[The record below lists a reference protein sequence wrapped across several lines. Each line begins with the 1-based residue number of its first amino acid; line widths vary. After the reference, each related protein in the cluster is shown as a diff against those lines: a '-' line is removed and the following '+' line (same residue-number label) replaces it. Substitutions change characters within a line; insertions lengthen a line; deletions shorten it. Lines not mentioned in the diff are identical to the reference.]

1 MSLKDQFGKDVLLTG
16 WGHSRFG
23 KLTDETLESLIVQ
36 VATEAIGNAGIEA
49 GQIDEIYLGQF
60 NSGMMPLAFPS
71 SLALQVSDQLANVP
85 STRVENACAS
95 GSAAFQQGTKS
106 LLAGTAKTVLVIGAE
121 KMTQAGADV
130 VGAALLGADYDMAGK
145 ASTTGFTG
153 LFAEVAKHYGK
164 RYGYGNGK
172 LGDVLGT
179 IAAKNHRNGVDN
191 PYAQL
196 RKDLGEEFCRTVS
209 DKNPMVADPL
219 RRTDCSPVS
228 DGAAAVVL
236 SVAPTGGAT
245 APVRLA
251 GFGQANDFFPA
262 ERRDP
267 TEFAATRA
275 SWQRALGMA
284 GVGLEELDFAE
295 VHDCFTIAELL
306 MYEAMGLTER
316 GQGAR
321 ALEEGWVFKDGKLPV
336 NVSGGLKAKG
346 HPVGATGVSQHVIAA
361 MQLTGT
367 AGAHAVGQP
376 APGSGAE
383 HGRRG
388 HRQLRQRAR
397 SRLES
402 NEGADTAHL
411 PAGMGCICPA
421 FVFPRLRG
429 RPSARLNSFPA
440 HPPQMRGAPMRAT
453 IIHGPGDIRVED
465 RDYPTLQLPTD
476 VIVKVT
482 ASCVCG
488 SDLWPYRGVKP
499 THKPSAIG
507 HEFIGTVESIGEDVK
522 DLAVGDFVIAP
533 FVVSCGECPQC
544 LERRHGRLRP
554 PRRLGR
560 QG

>member
-1 MSLKDQFGKDVLLTG
+1 MSLQEQFGKDVLLTG

-36 VATEAIGNAGIEA
+36 VATEAISNAGIEP
-49 GQIDEIYLGQF
+49 GQIDEIFLGQF

-71 SLALQVSDQLANVP
+71 SLALQVSPDLANVP
-85 STRVENACAS
+85 ATRVENACAS

-121 KMTQAGADV
+121 KMTHAGADV
-130 VGAALLGADYDMAGK
+130 VGAGLLGADYDMAGK

-153 LFAEVAKHYGK
+153 LFAEVAKHYEK
-164 RYGYGNGK
+164 RYGSVS
-172 LGDVLGT
+172 DVLGS

-236 SVAPTGGAT
+236 STSATGGAT

-251 GFGQANDFFPA
+251 GFGHANDFFPA
-262 ERRDP
+262 ARRNP
-267 TEFAATRA
+267 VAFNATRV
-275 SWQRALGMA
+275 SWQRALAMA
-284 GVGLEELDFAE
+284 GVGLDELDFAE

-306 MYEAMGLTER
+306 MYEAMGLTEP

-321 ALEEGWVFKDGKLPV
+321 AIEEGWVYKDGKLPV

-367 AGAHAVGQP
+367 AGDM
-376 APGSGAE
+376 
-383 HGRRG
+383 
-388 HRQLRQRAR
+388 QL
-397 SRLES
+397 
-402 NEGADTAHL
+402 
-411 PAGMGCICPA
+411 AG
-421 FVFPRLRG
+421 
-429 RPSARLNSFPA
+429 
-440 HPPQMRGAPMRAT
+440 
-453 IIHGPGDIRVED
+453 
-465 RDYPTLQLPTD
+465 
-476 VIVKVT
+476 
-482 ASCVCG
+482 
-488 SDLWPYRGVKP
+488 
-499 THKPSAIG
+499 
-507 HEFIGTVESIGEDVK
+507 
-522 DLAVGDFVIAP
+522 
-533 FVVSCGECPQC
+533 
-544 LERRHGRLRP
+544 
-554 PRRLGR
+554 PRRAAVQNMGGVGIANYVSVLEAV
-560 QG
+560 

>member
-23 KLTDETLESLIVQ
+23 KLSEETLESLIVE
-36 VATEAIGNAGIEA
+36 VATEAIGNAGIEP

-164 RYGYGNGK
+164 RYGAGS

-367 AGAHAVGQP
+367 AGDM
-376 APGSGAE
+376 
-383 HGRRG
+383 
-388 HRQLRQRAR
+388 QLA
-397 SRLES
+397 
-402 NEGADTAHL
+402 N
-411 PAGMGCICPA
+411 
-421 FVFPRLRG
+421 
-429 RPSARLNSFPA
+429 
-440 HPPQMRGAPMRAT
+440 
-453 IIHGPGDIRVED
+453 
-465 RDYPTLQLPTD
+465 
-476 VIVKVT
+476 
-482 ASCVCG
+482 
-488 SDLWPYRGVKP
+488 
-499 THKPSAIG
+499 
-507 HEFIGTVESIGEDVK
+507 
-522 DLAVGDFVIAP
+522 
-533 FVVSCGECPQC
+533 
-544 LERRHGRLRP
+544 
-554 PRRLGR
+554 PRRAAVQNMGGVGIANYVSVLEAL
-560 QG
+560 

>member
-1 MSLKDQFGKDVLLTG
+1 MSLKEQFGKDILLTG

-36 VATEAIGNAGIEA
+36 VATEAISNAGIEP

-71 SLALQVSDQLANVP
+71 SLALQVSGQLANVP

-121 KMTQAGADV
+121 KMTHAGADV
-130 VGAALLGADYDMAGK
+130 VGAALLGADYDMAGQ

-153 LFAEVAKHYGK
+153 LFADVAKHYEK
-164 RYGYGNGK
+164 RYGPVS
-172 LGDVLGT
+172 DVLGS

-236 SVAPTGGAT
+236 SVSPTGGAT

-251 GFGQANDFFPA
+251 GFGHANDFFPA

-267 TEFAATRA
+267 TAFAATRA
-275 SWQRALGMA
+275 SWQRARAMA
-284 GVGLEELDFAE
+284 GVGLDDLDFAE

-306 MYEAMGLTER
+306 MYEAMGLAEP
-316 GQGAR
+316 GQGTR
-321 ALEEGWVFKDGKLPV
+321 AIEEGWVFKDGKLPI

-367 AGAHAVGQP
+367 AGAM
-376 APGSGAE
+376 
-383 HGRRG
+383 
-388 HRQLRQRAR
+388 QLA
-397 SRLES
+397 
-402 NEGADTAHL
+402 N
-411 PAGMGCICPA
+411 
-421 FVFPRLRG
+421 
-429 RPSARLNSFPA
+429 
-440 HPPQMRGAPMRAT
+440 
-453 IIHGPGDIRVED
+453 
-465 RDYPTLQLPTD
+465 
-476 VIVKVT
+476 
-482 ASCVCG
+482 
-488 SDLWPYRGVKP
+488 
-499 THKPSAIG
+499 
-507 HEFIGTVESIGEDVK
+507 
-522 DLAVGDFVIAP
+522 
-533 FVVSCGECPQC
+533 
-544 LERRHGRLRP
+544 
-554 PRRLGR
+554 PRRAAVQNMGGVGIANYVSVLEAV
-560 QG
+560 

>member
-23 KLTDETLESLIVQ
+23 KLTDDTFESLIKQ
-36 VATEAIGNAGIEA
+36 VATEAIANAGIEP

-71 SLALQVSDQLANVP
+71 SLALQVSEQLANVP

-106 LLAGTAKTVLVIGAE
+106 LLAGVAKTVLVIGAE
-121 KMTQAGADV
+121 KMTHAGAEV
-130 VGAALLGADYDMAGK
+130 VGAALLGADYDMAGR
-145 ASTTGFTG
+145 ASNTGFTG

-164 RYGYGNGK
+164 RYGGGTGSTMGD

-209 DKNPMVADPL
+209 DRNPMVADPL

-236 SVAPTGGAT
+236 STSPTGGAT
-245 APVRLA
+245 DPVRLA
-251 GFGQANDFFPA
+251 GFGHANDFFPA

-267 TEFAATRA
+267 TAFAATRV
-275 SWQRALGMA
+275 SWQRALAMA
-284 GVGLEELDFAE
+284 GAGLEDLDFAE
-295 VHDCFTIAELL
+295 VHDCFTIAELI
-306 MYEAMGLTER
+306 MYEAMGLTEP
-316 GQGAR
+316 GQGVQ

-367 AGAHAVGQP
+367 AGA
-376 APGSGAE
+376 
-383 HGRRG
+383 
-388 HRQLRQRAR
+388 
-397 SRLES
+397 
-402 NEGADTAHL
+402 
-411 PAGMGCICPA
+411 M
-421 FVFPRLRG
+421 
-429 RPSARLNSFPA
+429 
-440 HPPQMRGAPMRAT
+440 
-453 IIHGPGDIRVED
+453 
-465 RDYPTLQLPTD
+465 QLP
-476 VIVKVT
+476 
-482 ASCVCG
+482 G
-488 SDLWPYRGVKP
+488 
-499 THKPSAIG
+499 
-507 HEFIGTVESIGEDVK
+507 
-522 DLAVGDFVIAP
+522 
-533 FVVSCGECPQC
+533 
-544 LERRHGRLRP
+544 
-554 PRRLGR
+554 PRRAAVQNMGGVGIANYVSVLEAL
-560 QG
+560 

>member
-1 MSLKDQFGKDVLLTG
+1 MSLKEQFGKDVLLTG

-23 KLTDETLESLIVQ
+23 KLTEETLKSLIVQ
-36 VATEAIGNAGIEA
+36 VATEAIGNAGIDP
-49 GQIDEIYLGQF
+49 GQIDEIYVGQF

-71 SLALQVSDQLANVP
+71 SLALQVSPALANVP

-106 LLAGTAKTVLVIGAE
+106 LLVSTAKTVLVIGAE
-121 KMTQAGADV
+121 KMTHAGADV

-145 ASTTGFTG
+145 PSTTGFTG
-153 LFAEVAKHYGK
+153 LFAEVAKHYEK
-164 RYGYGNGK
+164 RYGPVS
-172 LGDVLGT
+172 DVLGS

-236 SVAPTGGAT
+236 SVSPTGGTT

-267 TEFAATRA
+267 TAFAATRA
-275 SWQRALGMA
+275 SWQRAMAMA
-284 GVGLEELDFAE
+284 GVGLADLDFAE

-306 MYEAMGLTER
+306 MYEAIGLAEP
-316 GQGAR
+316 GQGAT
-321 ALEEGWVFKDGKLPV
+321 AVKEGWVFKDGKLPI

-367 AGAHAVGQP
+367 AGDMQLP
-376 APGSGAE
+376 AP
-383 HGRRG
+383 RRAAVQNMG
-388 HRQLRQRAR
+388 GVGIANYV
-397 SRLES
+397 SVLE
-402 NEGADTAHL
+402 
-411 PAGMGCICPA
+411 
-421 FVFPRLRG
+421 
-429 RPSARLNSFPA
+429 
-440 HPPQMRGAPMRAT
+440 
-453 IIHGPGDIRVED
+453 
-465 RDYPTLQLPTD
+465 
-476 VIVKVT
+476 
-482 ASCVCG
+482 
-488 SDLWPYRGVKP
+488 
-499 THKPSAIG
+499 
-507 HEFIGTVESIGEDVK
+507 
-522 DLAVGDFVIAP
+522 AV
-533 FVVSCGECPQC
+533 
-544 LERRHGRLRP
+544 
-554 PRRLGR
+554 
-560 QG
+560 

>member
-1 MSLKDQFGKDVLLTG
+1 MSLREQFGKDVLLTG

-36 VATEAIGNAGIEA
+36 VATEAIGNAGIEP

-71 SLALQVSDQLANVP
+71 SLALQVSEQLAHVP

-121 KMTQAGADV
+121 KMTHAGADV

-145 ASTTGFTG
+145 SSTTGFTG
-153 LFAEVAKHYGK
+153 LFAEVAKHYQK
-164 RYGYGNGK
+164 RYGNGQ
-172 LGDVLGT
+172 LGDILGT

-236 SVAPTGGAT
+236 SLAPTGGAT

-267 TEFAATRA
+267 TAFAATRA
-275 SWQRALGMA
+275 SWQRALTMA
-284 GVGLEELDFAE
+284 GVGLEDLDFAE

-306 MYEAMGLTER
+306 MYEAMGLTEP

-321 ALEEGWVFKDGKLPV
+321 ALQEGWVFKDGKLPI

-361 MQLTGT
+361 MQLSGT
-367 AGAHAVGQP
+367 AGGMQLGTARRAAVQNMGGVGI
-376 APGSGAE
+376 ANYVSV
-383 HGRRG
+383 
-388 HRQLRQRAR
+388 
-397 SRLES
+397 LE
-402 NEGADTAHL
+402 
-411 PAGMGCICPA
+411 
-421 FVFPRLRG
+421 
-429 RPSARLNSFPA
+429 
-440 HPPQMRGAPMRAT
+440 
-453 IIHGPGDIRVED
+453 
-465 RDYPTLQLPTD
+465 
-476 VIVKVT
+476 
-482 ASCVCG
+482 
-488 SDLWPYRGVKP
+488 
-499 THKPSAIG
+499 
-507 HEFIGTVESIGEDVK
+507 
-522 DLAVGDFVIAP
+522 AV
-533 FVVSCGECPQC
+533 
-544 LERRHGRLRP
+544 
-554 PRRLGR
+554 
-560 QG
+560 

>member
-1 MSLKDQFGKDVLLTG
+1 MSLKEQFGKDVLLTG

-23 KLTDETLESLIVQ
+23 KLAEETLESLIVQ
-36 VATEAIGNAGIEA
+36 VATEAIGNAGIEP
-49 GQIDEIYLGQF
+49 GQIDEIYIGQF

-71 SLALQVSDQLANVP
+71 SLGLQVSPALANVP

-106 LLAGTAKTVLVIGAE
+106 LLAGTARTVLVIGAE
-121 KMTQAGADV
+121 KMTHAGADV

-145 ASTTGFTG
+145 PSTTGFTG
-153 LFAEVAKHYGK
+153 LFAEVAKHYEK
-164 RYGYGNGK
+164 RYGPVS
-172 LGDVLGT
+172 DVLGT

-196 RKDLGEEFCRTVS
+196 RKDFGEEFCRTVS

-236 SVAPTGGAT
+236 SVSPTGGAT

-267 TEFAATRA
+267 TAFAATHT
-275 SWQRALGMA
+275 SWQRAMAMA
-284 GVGLEELDFAE
+284 GVGLADLDFAE

-306 MYEAMGLTER
+306 MYEAIGLAEP

-321 ALEEGWVFKDGKLPV
+321 AIEEGWVFKDGKLPI

-367 AGAHAVGQP
+367 AGDMQLAGPRRAAVQNMGGVGI
-376 APGSGAE
+376 ANYVSV
-383 HGRRG
+383 
-388 HRQLRQRAR
+388 
-397 SRLES
+397 LES
-402 NEGADTAHL
+402 
-411 PAGMGCICPA
+411 
-421 FVFPRLRG
+421 V
-429 RPSARLNSFPA
+429 
-440 HPPQMRGAPMRAT
+440 
-453 IIHGPGDIRVED
+453 
-465 RDYPTLQLPTD
+465 
-476 VIVKVT
+476 
-482 ASCVCG
+482 
-488 SDLWPYRGVKP
+488 
-499 THKPSAIG
+499 
-507 HEFIGTVESIGEDVK
+507 
-522 DLAVGDFVIAP
+522 
-533 FVVSCGECPQC
+533 
-544 LERRHGRLRP
+544 
-554 PRRLGR
+554 
-560 QG
+560 

>member
-1 MSLKDQFGKDVLLTG
+1 MSLREQFGKDVLLTG

-36 VATEAIGNAGIEA
+36 VATEAIGNAGIEP

-71 SLALQVSDQLANVP
+71 SLALQVSEQLANVP

-121 KMTQAGADV
+121 KMTHAGADV

-145 ASTTGFTG
+145 ASSTGFTG
-153 LFAEVAKHYGK
+153 LFAEVAKHYEK
-164 RYGYGNGK
+164 RYGPIS
-172 LGDVLGT
+172 DVLGT

-251 GFGQANDFFPA
+251 GFGHANDFFPTD
-262 ERRDP
+262 RRDP
-267 TEFAATRA
+267 TAFSATRA

-306 MYEAMGLTER
+306 MYEAMGLTEP
-316 GQGAR
+316 GQGSR
-321 ALEEGWVFKDGKLPV
+321 AIEEGWVFKDGKLPI

-367 AGAHAVGQP
+367 AG
-376 APGSGAE
+376 
-383 HGRRG
+383 
-388 HRQLRQRAR
+388 
-397 SRLES
+397 
-402 NEGADTAHL
+402 D
-411 PAGMGCICPA
+411 M
-421 FVFPRLRG
+421 
-429 RPSARLNSFPA
+429 
-440 HPPQMRGAPMRAT
+440 
-453 IIHGPGDIRVED
+453 
-465 RDYPTLQLPTD
+465 QLPTARRAA
-476 VIVKVT
+476 VQNM
-482 ASCVCG
+482 G
-488 SDLWPYRGVKP
+488 GVGIANYV
-499 THKPSAIG
+499 SVL
-507 HEFIGTVESIGEDVK
+507 E
-522 DLAVGDFVIAP
+522 AV
-533 FVVSCGECPQC
+533 
-544 LERRHGRLRP
+544 
-554 PRRLGR
+554 
-560 QG
+560 

>member
-1 MSLKDQFGKDVLLTG
+1 MSLKGQFGKDILITG
-16 WGHSRFG
+16 WGHSKFG

-36 VATEAIGNAGIEA
+36 VATDAINTAGIEP
-49 GQIDEIYLGQF
+49 GQIDEIYLGHF

-71 SLALQVSDQLANVP
+71 SLALQVSPDLANVP
-85 STRVENACAS
+85 ATRVENACAS

-121 KMTQAGADV
+121 KMTHAGADV

-145 ASTTGFTG
+145 SSTTGFTG
-153 LFAEVAKHYGK
+153 LFADVAKHYDK
-164 RYGYGNGK
+164 RYGPGDGK

-196 RKDLGEEFCRTVS
+196 RKDLGEDFCRTVS

-236 SVAPTGGAT
+236 SVSPTGGAT

-267 TEFAATRA
+267 TAFEATRV
-275 SWQRALGMA
+275 SWQRALAMA
-284 GVGLEELDFAE
+284 GVGLADLDFAE

-306 MYEAMGLTER
+306 MYEAMGLTEP
-316 GQGAR
+316 GNGAR
-321 ALEEGWVFKDGKLPV
+321 ALEEGWVFKEGKLPV

-367 AGAHAVGQP
+367 AG
-376 APGSGAE
+376 SM
-383 HGRRG
+383 
-388 HRQLRQRAR
+388 QLA
-397 SRLES
+397 
-402 NEGADTAHL
+402 N
-411 PAGMGCICPA
+411 
-421 FVFPRLRG
+421 
-429 RPSARLNSFPA
+429 
-440 HPPQMRGAPMRAT
+440 
-453 IIHGPGDIRVED
+453 
-465 RDYPTLQLPTD
+465 
-476 VIVKVT
+476 
-482 ASCVCG
+482 
-488 SDLWPYRGVKP
+488 
-499 THKPSAIG
+499 
-507 HEFIGTVESIGEDVK
+507 
-522 DLAVGDFVIAP
+522 
-533 FVVSCGECPQC
+533 
-544 LERRHGRLRP
+544 
-554 PRRLGR
+554 PRRAAVQNMGGVGIANYVSVLEAA
-560 QG
+560 

>member
-1 MSLKDQFGKDVLLTG
+1 MSLQERFGKDVLLTG

-36 VATEAIGNAGIEA
+36 VATEAISNAGVGP

-71 SLALQVSDQLANVP
+71 SLALQVSPALANVAA
-85 STRVENACAS
+85 TRVENACAS

-121 KMTQAGADV
+121 KMTHAGADV
-130 VGAALLGADYDMAGK
+130 VGAALLGADYDTAGK

-153 LFAEVAKHYGK
+153 LFAEVAKHYEK
-164 RYGYGNGK
+164 RYGASAGN
-172 LGDVLGT
+172 LSDVLGT

-236 SVAPTGGAT
+236 STSPTGGAT

-267 TEFAATRA
+267 TAFAATRV
-275 SWQRALGMA
+275 SWQRALAMA
-284 GVGLEELDFAE
+284 GVGLEDLDFAE

-306 MYEAMGLTER
+306 MYEAMGLTEP

-321 ALEEGWVFKDGKLPV
+321 AVTEGWIFKDGKLPI

-367 AGAHAVGQP
+367 AGDM
-376 APGSGAE
+376 
-383 HGRRG
+383 
-388 HRQLRQRAR
+388 QLGRAR
-397 SRLES
+397 RAAVQNMGGVGIANYVSVLE
-402 NEGADTAHL
+402 
-411 PAGMGCICPA
+411 
-421 FVFPRLRG
+421 
-429 RPSARLNSFPA
+429 
-440 HPPQMRGAPMRAT
+440 
-453 IIHGPGDIRVED
+453 
-465 RDYPTLQLPTD
+465 
-476 VIVKVT
+476 
-482 ASCVCG
+482 
-488 SDLWPYRGVKP
+488 
-499 THKPSAIG
+499 
-507 HEFIGTVESIGEDVK
+507 
-522 DLAVGDFVIAP
+522 AV
-533 FVVSCGECPQC
+533 
-544 LERRHGRLRP
+544 
-554 PRRLGR
+554 
-560 QG
+560 

>member
-1 MSLKDQFGKDVLLTG
+1 MSLKEQFGKDVLLTG

-23 KLTDETLESLIVQ
+23 KLAEENLESLIIL
-36 VATEAIGNAGIEA
+36 VATEAIAGAGLEP

-71 SLALQVSDQLANVP
+71 SLALQVSPDLANVP
-85 STRVENACAS
+85 ATRVENACAS

-130 VGAALLGADYDMAGK
+130 VGAALLGADYDMAGQT
-145 ASTTGFTG
+145 STTGFTG
-153 LFAEVAKHYGK
+153 LFADVAKHYDK
-164 RYGYGNGK
+164 RYGRGDGK

-196 RKDLGEEFCRTVS
+196 RKDLGEEFCRTIS

-236 SVAPTGGAT
+236 STSPTGGAT

-262 ERRDP
+262 ARRDP
-267 TEFAATRA
+267 TAFQATRV
-275 SWQRALGMA
+275 SWQRALAMA
-284 GVGLEELDFAE
+284 GVGLEGLDFAE

-306 MYEAMGLTER
+306 MYEAMGLTEP

-367 AGAHAVGQP
+367 AGGM
-376 APGSGAE
+376 
-383 HGRRG
+383 
-388 HRQLRQRAR
+388 QL
-397 SRLES
+397 
-402 NEGADTAHL
+402 
-411 PAGMGCICPA
+411 AG
-421 FVFPRLRG
+421 
-429 RPSARLNSFPA
+429 
-440 HPPQMRGAPMRAT
+440 
-453 IIHGPGDIRVED
+453 
-465 RDYPTLQLPTD
+465 
-476 VIVKVT
+476 
-482 ASCVCG
+482 
-488 SDLWPYRGVKP
+488 
-499 THKPSAIG
+499 
-507 HEFIGTVESIGEDVK
+507 
-522 DLAVGDFVIAP
+522 
-533 FVVSCGECPQC
+533 
-544 LERRHGRLRP
+544 
-554 PRRLGR
+554 PRRAAVQNMGGVGIANYVSVLEAV
-560 QG
+560 

>member
-23 KLTDETLESLIVQ
+23 KLADDTLESLIVQ
-36 VATEAIGNAGIEA
+36 VATEAIGNAGIEP

-130 VGAALLGADYDMAGK
+130 VGAALLGADYYMAGK

-164 RYGYGNGK
+164 RYGAGSQDGR
-172 LGDVLGT
+172 LGDILGT

-236 SVAPTGGAT
+236 SVSPTGGAT

-251 GFGQANDFFPA
+251 GFGHANDFFPA

-284 GVGLEELDFAE
+284 GVGLEDLDFAE

-367 AGAHAVGQP
+367 AGDM
-376 APGSGAE
+376 
-383 HGRRG
+383 
-388 HRQLRQRAR
+388 QLA
-397 SRLES
+397 
-402 NEGADTAHL
+402 N
-411 PAGMGCICPA
+411 
-421 FVFPRLRG
+421 
-429 RPSARLNSFPA
+429 
-440 HPPQMRGAPMRAT
+440 
-453 IIHGPGDIRVED
+453 
-465 RDYPTLQLPTD
+465 
-476 VIVKVT
+476 
-482 ASCVCG
+482 
-488 SDLWPYRGVKP
+488 
-499 THKPSAIG
+499 
-507 HEFIGTVESIGEDVK
+507 
-522 DLAVGDFVIAP
+522 
-533 FVVSCGECPQC
+533 
-544 LERRHGRLRP
+544 
-554 PRRLGR
+554 PRRAAVQNMGGVGIANYVSVLEAV
-560 QG
+560 

>member
-23 KLTDETLESLIVQ
+23 KLTGETLESLIVQ
-36 VATEAIGNAGIEA
+36 VATEAIANAGIEP
-49 GQIDEIYLGQF
+49 GQIDEVYLGQF

-71 SLALQVSDQLANVP
+71 SLALQVSEQLANVP

-145 ASTTGFTG
+145 PSTTGFTG
-153 LFAEVAKHYGK
+153 LFAEVAKHYEK
-164 RYGYGNGK
+164 RYGASAGN
-172 LGDVLGT
+172 LSDVLGS

-267 TEFAATRA
+267 TAFAATRA

-284 GVGLEELDFAE
+284 GVGLEDLDFAE

-306 MYEAMGLTER
+306 MYEVMGLTEP

-321 ALEEGWVFKDGKLPV
+321 AIEEGWVFKDGRFPV

-367 AGAHAVGQP
+367 AGDM
-376 APGSGAE
+376 
-383 HGRRG
+383 
-388 HRQLRQRAR
+388 QLA
-397 SRLES
+397 
-402 NEGADTAHL
+402 A
-411 PAGMGCICPA
+411 
-421 FVFPRLRG
+421 
-429 RPSARLNSFPA
+429 
-440 HPPQMRGAPMRAT
+440 
-453 IIHGPGDIRVED
+453 
-465 RDYPTLQLPTD
+465 
-476 VIVKVT
+476 
-482 ASCVCG
+482 
-488 SDLWPYRGVKP
+488 
-499 THKPSAIG
+499 
-507 HEFIGTVESIGEDVK
+507 
-522 DLAVGDFVIAP
+522 
-533 FVVSCGECPQC
+533 
-544 LERRHGRLRP
+544 
-554 PRRLGR
+554 PRRAAVQNMGGVGIANYVSVLEAV
-560 QG
+560 

>member
-1 MSLKDQFGKDVLLTG
+1 MSLKEQFGKDVLLTG

-36 VATEAIGNAGIEA
+36 VATDAITNAGIEA

-71 SLALQVSDQLANVP
+71 SLALQVSPDLVNVAA
-85 STRVENACAS
+85 TRVENACAS

-121 KMTQAGADV
+121 KMTHAGADV

-164 RYGYGNGK
+164 RYGASAGN
-172 LGDVLGT
+172 LSDVLGT

-236 SVAPTGGAT
+236 STSPTGGAT

-251 GFGQANDFFPA
+251 GFGHANDFFPA

-267 TEFAATRA
+267 TAFAATRM
-275 SWQRALGMA
+275 SWQRALAMA
-284 GVGLEELDFAE
+284 GVGLDDLDFAE

-306 MYEAMGLTER
+306 MYEAMGLTEP
-316 GQGAR
+316 GEGAR
-321 ALEEGWVFKDGKLPV
+321 AVTEGWVFTDGRLPV

-367 AGAHAVGQP
+367 AGDM
-376 APGSGAE
+376 
-383 HGRRG
+383 
-388 HRQLRQRAR
+388 QLA
-397 SRLES
+397 
-402 NEGADTAHL
+402 A
-411 PAGMGCICPA
+411 
-421 FVFPRLRG
+421 
-429 RPSARLNSFPA
+429 
-440 HPPQMRGAPMRAT
+440 
-453 IIHGPGDIRVED
+453 
-465 RDYPTLQLPTD
+465 
-476 VIVKVT
+476 
-482 ASCVCG
+482 
-488 SDLWPYRGVKP
+488 
-499 THKPSAIG
+499 
-507 HEFIGTVESIGEDVK
+507 
-522 DLAVGDFVIAP
+522 
-533 FVVSCGECPQC
+533 
-544 LERRHGRLRP
+544 
-554 PRRLGR
+554 PRRAAVQNMGGVGIANYVSVLEAV
-560 QG
+560 

>member
-1 MSLKDQFGKDVLLTG
+1 MSLREKFGKDVLLTG

-36 VATEAIGNAGIEA
+36 VATEAIGNAGIEP

-71 SLALQVSDQLANVP
+71 SLALQVSEQLANIP

-145 ASTTGFTG
+145 PSTTGFTG

-164 RYGYGNGK
+164 RYGAGN

-236 SVAPTGGAT
+236 SVSPTGGAT

-251 GFGQANDFFPA
+251 GFGHANDFFPA

-267 TEFAATRA
+267 TAFAATRV
-275 SWQRALGMA
+275 SWQRALAMA
-284 GVGLEELDFAE
+284 GVGLEDLDFAE

-306 MYEAMGLTER
+306 MYEAMGLTDP

-321 ALEEGWVFKDGKLPV
+321 AVEEGWVFKDGKLPI

-367 AGAHAVGQP
+367 AGGMQLGTARRAAVQNMGGVGI
-376 APGSGAE
+376 ANYVSV
-383 HGRRG
+383 
-388 HRQLRQRAR
+388 
-397 SRLES
+397 LE
-402 NEGADTAHL
+402 
-411 PAGMGCICPA
+411 
-421 FVFPRLRG
+421 
-429 RPSARLNSFPA
+429 
-440 HPPQMRGAPMRAT
+440 
-453 IIHGPGDIRVED
+453 
-465 RDYPTLQLPTD
+465 
-476 VIVKVT
+476 
-482 ASCVCG
+482 
-488 SDLWPYRGVKP
+488 
-499 THKPSAIG
+499 
-507 HEFIGTVESIGEDVK
+507 
-522 DLAVGDFVIAP
+522 AV
-533 FVVSCGECPQC
+533 
-544 LERRHGRLRP
+544 
-554 PRRLGR
+554 
-560 QG
+560 

>member
-1 MSLKDQFGKDVLLTG
+1 MSLRDQFGKDVLLTG

-36 VATEAIGNAGIEA
+36 VATEAITNAGIEP

-71 SLALQVSDQLANVP
+71 SLALQVSEQLANVP

-121 KMTQAGADV
+121 KMTHAGADV

-145 ASTTGFTG
+145 ASSTGFTG

-164 RYGYGNGK
+164 RYGPIS
-172 LGDVLGT
+172 DVLGT

-196 RKDLGEEFCRTVS
+196 HKDLGEEFCRTVS
-209 DKNPMVADPL
+209 EKNPMVADPL

-267 TEFAATRA
+267 TAFAATRV

-284 GVGLEELDFAE
+284 GVGLEDLDFAE

-306 MYEAMGLTER
+306 MYEAMGLTEP
-316 GQGAR
+316 GQGSR
-321 ALEEGWVFKDGKLPV
+321 AIEEGWVFKDGKLPI

-367 AGAHAVGQP
+367 AG
-376 APGSGAE
+376 
-383 HGRRG
+383 
-388 HRQLRQRAR
+388 
-397 SRLES
+397 
-402 NEGADTAHL
+402 
-411 PAGMGCICPA
+411 GM
-421 FVFPRLRG
+421 
-429 RPSARLNSFPA
+429 
-440 HPPQMRGAPMRAT
+440 
-453 IIHGPGDIRVED
+453 
-465 RDYPTLQLPTD
+465 QLPIARRAA
-476 VIVKVT
+476 VQNM
-482 ASCVCG
+482 G
-488 SDLWPYRGVKP
+488 GV
-499 THKPSAIG
+499 G
-507 HEFIGTVESIGEDVK
+507 
-522 DLAVGDFVIAP
+522 IANY
-533 FVVSCGECPQC
+533 VSV
-544 LERRHGRLRP
+544 LEAL
-554 PRRLGR
+554 
-560 QG
+560 

>member
-23 KLTDETLESLIVQ
+23 KLTEETLESLIVQ
-36 VATEAIGNAGIEA
+36 VATEAIGNAGIEP

-60 NSGMMPLAFPS
+60 NSGMLPLGFPS
-71 SLALQVSDQLANVP
+71 SLALQVSEELANVP

-153 LFAEVAKHYGK
+153 LFADVAKHYEK
-164 RYGYGNGK
+164 RYRAGAGN

-196 RKDLGEEFCRTVS
+196 RKDLGEEFCQTVS
-209 DKNPMVADPL
+209 EKNPMVADPL

-228 DGAAAVVL
+228 DGAAAVIL

-275 SWQRALGMA
+275 SWQRALAMA
-284 GVGLEELDFAE
+284 GVGLEDLDFAE

-367 AGAHAVGQP
+367 AGAM
-376 APGSGAE
+376 
-383 HGRRG
+383 
-388 HRQLRQRAR
+388 QL
-397 SRLES
+397 
-402 NEGADTAHL
+402 
-411 PAGMGCICPA
+411 
-421 FVFPRLRG
+421 
-429 RPSARLNSFPA
+429 
-440 HPPQMRGAPMRAT
+440 
-453 IIHGPGDIRVED
+453 
-465 RDYPTLQLPTD
+465 
-476 VIVKVT
+476 
-482 ASCVCG
+482 AS
-488 SDLWPYRGVKP
+488 
-499 THKPSAIG
+499 
-507 HEFIGTVESIGEDVK
+507 
-522 DLAVGDFVIAP
+522 
-533 FVVSCGECPQC
+533 
-544 LERRHGRLRP
+544 
-554 PRRLGR
+554 PRRAAVQNMGGVGIANYVSVLEAL
-560 QG
+560 